1 MTRWSL
7 ARIAAAIVF
16 GGAIG
21 YGYDNMPGSAQT
33 RLHPPCVSEMRTCT
47 VEVDRLKAELAEAQ
61 LHLVQTIGLAA
72 CGNAAPAK

>member
-1 MTRWSL
+1 MVGKMLRL
-7 ARIAAAIVF
+7 LAAIVL

-33 RLHPPCVSEMRTCT
+33 RLHPPCVLEMRTCT
-47 VEVDRLKAELAEAQ
+47 VEVDRLKVELAEAQ
-61 LHLVQTIGLAA
+61 LKIAQTIGLAA

>member
-1 MTRWSL
+1 MTWRL
-7 ARIAAAIVF
+7 LRVAAAIVF

-33 RLHPPCVSEMRTCT
+33 RLHPPCVSEMRICT

-61 LHLVQTIGLAA
+61 LQLAQTIGLAA